1 MITHTTGESSPN
13 IASEVLM
20 GLDEL
25 QARVTE
31 AGSLL
36 DIISGSHQNA
46 VIIVGDGEFHVRGYN
61 CPSAATIL
69 SGETL
74 LAGITEGTLS
84 LPVASRE
91 FRRDKTG
98 LDAVEEL
105 RNYWVD
111 LLSGKDEANAA
122 YLLSWG
128 LMPTTTEFKSL
139 GLRPLRLLDS
149 IYQVFQYE
157 HMSLRV
163 MARRKGFLD
172 MLEKALTEVCRPLF
186 TEELSDNEL
195 NAFAGHLVLDSW
207 LEARGVTELVDML
220 ATERPLSPELQD
232 ARRELAR
239 IGLLEEVDA

>member
-13 IASEVLM
+13 IASEVLT
-20 GLDEL
+20 GLEEL

-36 DIISGSHQNA
+36 DVISGSHQNA
-46 VIIVGDGEFHVRGYN
+46 VVVVGDGEFHVRGYN
-61 CPSAATIL
+61 WPSAATFL

-84 LPVASRE
+84 LPVAYRE

-98 LDAVEEL
+98 PDAVEEL
-105 RNYWVD
+105 RNYWVN
-111 LLSGKDEANAA
+111 LLSGRDEAHAA

-128 LMPTTTEFKSL
+128 LMPAMTEFESL
-139 GLRPLRLLDS
+139 GIRPLRLLDS

-195 NAFAGHLVLDSW
+195 NAFVGHLEIDSVV
-207 LEARGVTELVDML
+207 EARGVTELVDML
-220 ATERPLSPELQD
+220 ATERQLSFELQD

-239 IGLLEEVDA
+239 IGLL

>member
-1 MITHTTGESSPN
+1 MITHTPGDSSHN
-13 IASEVLM
+13 FTSEVLI
-20 GLDEL
+20 GLEEL
-25 QARVTE
+25 QARVAE
-31 AGSLL
+31 SGSLL
-36 DIISGSHQNA
+36 NVISGSHKNA
-46 VIIVGDGEFHVRGYN
+46 VIVVGDGEFHVRGYDW
-61 CPSAATIL
+61 PSAATIL
-69 SGETL
+69 SGETI

-84 LPVASRE
+84 LPVAYRE

-111 LLSGKDEANAA
+111 LLSGKDEVHAA

-128 LMPTTTEFKSL
+128 YMPATTEFESL
-139 GLRPLRLLDS
+139 GIRPLRLLDF
-149 IYQVFQYE
+149 IYQVFQYK

-195 NAFAGHLVLDSW
+195 NAFAGHLEIDSVI
-207 LEARGVTELVDML
+207 EARGLTELVDML
-220 ATERPLSPELQD
+220 ATERQLSFELQD

-239 IGLLEEVDA
+239 IGLL